1 MLNNAFVNRPLKDS
15 KDQSI
20 PVDAKG
26 DANSTLKQG
35 NLRQILDCSRMDDG
49 KVLNAL
55 SFPMRNAGIQNEAFS
70 SDVAS
75 WNKTEAEPIC
85 KHEASMP
92 IGDIR
97 WGTCATCGAFHTYH
111 IDSEGLGTTSE
122 LLFGLKWWIVPSNT
136 DGENLFSRLDVFM
149 NDKFDIDSA
158 SGDLWNLEAVVLVPG
173 TKL

>member
-1 MLNNAFVNRPLKDS
+1 M
-15 KDQSI
+15 
-20 PVDAKG
+20 
-26 DANSTLKQG
+26 LKQG
-35 NLRQILDCSRMDDG
+35 NLRQILDCSRMDNG

-75 WNKTEAEPIC
+75 WNNTEAEPIC
-85 KHEASMP
+85 KHEGSMP

-97 WGTCATCGAFHTYH
+97 WGTCATRGAFHTYH
-111 IDSEGLGTTSE
+111 IDCDGVGTTNE
-122 LLFGLKWWIVPSNT
+122 PLFGLKWWIVPSNI
-136 DGENLFSRLDVFM
+136 DEKDLFSRLNLFM

-158 SGDLWNLEAVVLVPG
+158 SGDLWNLEAVVLGPG